1 MSTQTLPLATL
12 AAQVSATGISAPAF
26 PDIVNSD
33 VATYQGIYGD
43 DAVLTS
49 DTQDFQLIATRALA
63 IRDANDLAIA
73 VYNSFSP
80 LFAQGIGLS
89 VAVQIN
95 GISREV
101 ATNSTVILTIVG
113 QAGIPIPA
121 GVVQDQNQ
129 NLWNLPLNTTI
140 PVAGMLD
147 VTATAQQAGSINAG
161 PGQVNIIFTIVP
173 GWQSVTNAAAATPGA
188 PVETDAA
195 LRTRQAESVAL
206 SAETPVSTILAA
218 AAQSGGVARFQIY
231 ENQTRQTDVNGV
243 PGNSVAVVVEG
254 GNATAV
260 AQAIESKKSPGT
272 GTFGTTSVSVLDPA
286 GIPVTINFFEMT
298 EVPIFVALTIQP
310 LTGFVATTGTAAV
323 AAAVSFIA
331 SLDIGEEVFYNW
343 VLGAAG
349 LVGTPA
355 GLTFVIVAMT
365 IGTSAQ
371 SLAIA
376 NVPIAFNAGAQCSTA
391 NITLTVTPPVTP

>member
-12 AAQVSATGISAPAF
+12 AAQVTAAGISAPVFA
-26 PDIVNSD
+26 DIVNSD

-43 DAVLTS
+43 DAVLTP

-63 IRDANDLAIA
+63 IRDSNDLAIA

-80 LFAQGIGLS
+80 LFAQGVGLS

-95 GISREV
+95 GIQREV
-101 ATNSTVILTIVG
+101 PTNSTVVLVLVG
-113 QAGIPIPA
+113 QAGITIPA
-121 GVVQDQNQ
+121 GIVQDQNN
-129 NLWNLPLNTTI
+129 NLWSLPPNIQIPPAGTI
-140 PVAGMLD
+140 Q
-147 VTATAQQAGSINAG
+147 VTATAQQAGAISAG
-161 PGQVNIIFTIVP
+161 PGQVNIIFTITP
-173 GWQSVTNAAAATPGA
+173 GWQSVTNPAAATPGS

-195 LRTRQAESVAL
+195 LRARQAQSVAL
-206 SAETPVSTILAA
+206 SAETPLSTILSAA
-218 AAQSGGVARFQIY
+218 ANSGGIARFAIY

-254 GNATAV
+254 GNVTAV
-260 AQAIESKKSPGT
+260 ATAIESKKSPGT
-272 GTFGTTSVSVLDPA
+272 GTFGTTSIPILDPA

-298 EVPIFVALTIQP
+298 EVPIFAAITIQP
-310 LTGFVATTGTAAV
+310 LTGFVAANGTAAV
-323 AAAVSFIA
+323 NAAVAFI
-331 SLDIGEEVFYNW
+331 SGLDIGEEVFYNW

-365 IGTSAQ
+365 LGTSPS
-371 SLAIA
+371 SLSVA
-376 NVPIAFNAGAQCSTA
+376 NIPIAFNAGAQCSAA
-391 NITLTVTPPVTP
+391 NITLTITAPVTP